1 MNRKSFL
8 LQSGGGLGGV
18 ALAHLLTQNSR
29 GKSAS
34 DLNGGLHHPAKVKRV
49 IQLFMNGGASPMDT
63 FDHKPELARL
73 HGQKIGPEN
82 TPEGFTGNPERS

>member
-18 ALAHLLTQNSR
+18 ALAHLLSQNSR
-29 GKSAS
+29 GKSVSA
-34 DLNGGLHHPAKVKRV
+34 LNGGLHHPAKVKRV

-63 FDHKPELARL
+63 FDYKPELAKL
-73 HGQKIGPEN
+73 HGQKIGPDN
-82 TPEGFTGNPERS
+82 TPEGFT